1 VVDGQT
7 VKQAANPL
15 MKGKKLKL
23 KLKKKKKS
31 PVLGQ

>member
-15 MKGKKLKL
+15 KKGKKLKL
-23 KLKKKKKS
+23 KLKKKEITS
-31 PVLGQ
+31 SGQ